1 MKSNNSV
8 ASRARRKKVLKQA
21 KGMQQNRRRSYRAAK
36 QAVTRS
42 LEYSYRDRRNRKRN
56 MRQLWI
62 QRLNAAL
69 KAHGVRYSQ
78 FQNDLKKKN
87 ISLNRKTLSQIAA
100 TNNTAFAS
108 IVKAVQEQG

>member
-42 LEYSYRDRRNRKRN
+42 LEYSYRDRRNLKRN

-69 KAHGVRYSQ
+69 KTHGVRYSQ
-78 FQNDLKKKN
+78 FQNNLKKKN

-100 TNNTAFAS
+100 TNSAAFAG
-108 IVKAVQEQG
+108 IVKVVQK